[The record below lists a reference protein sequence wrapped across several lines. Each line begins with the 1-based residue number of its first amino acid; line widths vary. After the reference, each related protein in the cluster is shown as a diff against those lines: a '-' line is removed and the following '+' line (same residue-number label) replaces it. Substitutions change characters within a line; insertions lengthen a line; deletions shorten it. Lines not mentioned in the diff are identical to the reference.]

1 MLAAVPHV
9 GGRSS
14 ERGLLVRADDA
25 AAFFGALRGDA
36 TLARFVRRW
45 LLLDG
50 GRAHATLHAAAASL
64 AAQLPRAADEPTAVR
79 LHALPRC
86 LEAPLGALLT
96 AAGAR
101 PTPQHGRAAVVA
113 CVAAVHGVYFCALAS
128 AETLRLHVDLA
139 AAAAPAKGVA
149 VSRAYYKMREVCA
162 RFGGAL
168 PLGGDCIDVGAAPG
182 GWTACLAA
190 AGCRSVVAVDPAR
203 SRCRPRCR
211 PAARS
216 STSRCASRRR
226 CPRSPR
232 AAPPSTSTS
241 AT

>member
-1 MLAAVPHV
+1 M
-9 GGRSS
+9 
-14 ERGLLVRADDA
+14 
-25 AAFFGALRGDA
+25 
-36 TLARFVRRW
+36 
-45 LLLDG
+45 
-50 GRAHATLHAAAASL
+50 
-64 AAQLPRAADEPTAVR
+64 
-79 LHALPRC
+79 
-86 LEAPLGALLT
+86 
-96 AAGAR
+96 
-101 PTPQHGRAAVVA
+101 
-113 CVAAVHGVYFCALAS
+113 YFCALAS

-162 RFGGAL
+162 RFGGVL

-190 AGCRSVVAVDPAR
+190 AGCRSVVAVDPAALTL
-203 SRCRPRCR
+203 P
-211 PAARS
+211 PALPPGCEIEHLAMRLE
-216 STSRCASRRR
+216 TR